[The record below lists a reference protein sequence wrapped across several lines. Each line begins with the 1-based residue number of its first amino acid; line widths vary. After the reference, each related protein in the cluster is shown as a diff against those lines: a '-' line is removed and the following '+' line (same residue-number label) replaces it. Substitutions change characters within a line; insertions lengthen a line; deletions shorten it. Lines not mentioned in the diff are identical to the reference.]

1 MTTIGVWIDSD
12 HLTLMKISRATLSK
26 CLDHSTNLMTGNDV
40 GLGHGIATEESIK
53 VTATET
59 NILKPKENFAFSC
72 YRLREVNNLNLL

>member
-1 MTTIGVWIDSD
+1 
-12 HLTLMKISRATLSK
+12 
-26 CLDHSTNLMTGNDV
+26 MTGNDV

-72 YRLREVNNLNLL
+72 YWFGEVNNLNLL